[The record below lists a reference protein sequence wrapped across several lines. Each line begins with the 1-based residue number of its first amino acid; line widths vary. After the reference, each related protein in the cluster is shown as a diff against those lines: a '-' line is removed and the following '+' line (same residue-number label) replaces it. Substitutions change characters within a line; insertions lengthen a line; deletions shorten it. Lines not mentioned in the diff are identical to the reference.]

1 MLLRRRL
8 RATPALLLAAATL
21 AVAGCGGTSGDGA
34 PNREA
39 TLTLD
44 FTPNA
49 VHAGIELAVSRGF
62 TDAEGVR
69 LEVQAPSQTTD
80 AVTLLLTGRTDFAVL
95 DLHDL
100 ALARE
105 KGRDLVA
112 VMAIVQDPLASV
124 VAQPDVRRPRDLA
137 GRRVGVTG
145 LPSDV
150 AVLDS
155 IVQGDGGDPA
165 RVKRV
170 TIGFEAVQALLAR
183 RVAAATAFW
192 NAEGVAVKQ
201 KRPGTK
207 VFRVEDFGAPA
218 YPELVLCVTRE
229 TLQDEPELVR
239 ATVNALQRGYRETI
253 ADPESAVQ
261 AVVAEAPGSSR
272 ALTAQ
277 QLDAV
282 SPAFQAPDGSIG
294 TFDTAA
300 LRRWAAWEQRFG
312 IVKQRPEVALMFDGR
327 FARQGVKQTSEEDG

>member
-1 MLLRRRL
+1 M
-8 RATPALLLAAATL
+8 RAPLPVADLIAAVL
-21 AVAGCGGTSGDGA
+21 AVAGCGGSSGDGA

-49 VHAGIELAVSRGF
+49 VHAGIELAVERGY

-69 LEVQAPSQTTD
+69 LQVKAPSQTSD

-100 ALARE
+100 AIARA
-105 KGRDLVA
+105 KGRDVVA
-112 VMAIVQDPLASV
+112 VMAIVQDPLAAV
-124 VAQPDVRRPRDLA
+124 IAEPDVARPRALE

-145 LPSDV
+145 LPSDT

-165 RVKRV
+165 RVKRA
-170 TIGFEAVQALLAR
+170 TIGFEAVQALLAH
-183 RVAAATAFW
+183 RVAGATAFW
-192 NAEGVAVKQ
+192 NAEGVAIRR
-201 KRPGTK
+201 KRPGAK

-218 YPELVLCVTRE
+218 YPELVLAVTRE
-229 TLQDEPELVR
+229 TLQDEPDLVS
-239 ATVNALQRGYRETI
+239 ATVHALQRGYRESI

-261 AVVAEAPGSSR
+261 AVLGAAEGGDR
-272 ALTAQ
+272 ALTIK

-282 SPAFQAPDGSIG
+282 SSAFQAADGSIG
-294 TFDTAA
+294 TFDMAG

-312 IVKQRPEVALMFDGR
+312 IVEQRPEVALMFEPR
-327 FARQGVKQTSEEDG
+327 FARSGVKQTAEEDG